1 MTGSATGPDE
11 PQSEAPRP
19 EAPRAPSNDGSTPPD
34 PSRMRHALG
43 HFATGVTVVTGYG
56 PDGAPVGFACQS
68 FAAVSLAP
76 PLVLFCADHRGR
88 SWPLMR
94 ETGRFTVNV
103 LGHEQHHLVRRF
115 GATGGRRFEALTW
128 RPSGVGGPSLPGA
141 LVRVHC
147 AVEHVTGA
155 GDHDVVIGRVLA
167 LDDSEPGRPMLFYR
181 GQFTVTEA
189 GPGSAPAGEASRDEY
204 WG

>member
-1 MTGSATGPDE
+1 MTGA
-11 PQSEAPRP
+11 
-19 EAPRAPSNDGSTPPD
+19 PD
-34 PSRMRHALG
+34 PNGMRHALG
-43 HFATGVTVVTGYG
+43 HFATGVTVVTGYA
-56 PDGAPVGFACQS
+56 PDGSPVGFACQS

-103 LGHEQHHLVRRF
+103 LGHDQQDLVGRF
-115 GATGGRRFEALTW
+115 GAAGGRRFEGLAW

-147 AVEHVTGA
+147 EVEQVTVA
-155 GDHDVVIGRVLA
+155 GDHDVVIGAVLG

-189 GPGSAPAGEASRDEY
+189 GVGHAPARETAREDY

>member
-1 MTGSATGPDE
+1 MTGSAIQRGEPADADEHAVATPDE
-11 PQSEAPRP
+11 VR
-19 EAPRAPSNDGSTPPD
+19 PPD
-34 PSRMRHALG
+34 PGRMRHALG
-43 HFATGVTVVTGYG
+43 HFATGVTVVTGYA

-68 FAAVSLAP
+68 FAAVSLEP

-103 LGHEQHHLVRRF
+103 LGHEQQDLVSRF
-115 GATGGRRFEALTW
+115 GVAGGRRFIGLAW
-128 RPSGVGGPSLPGA
+128 KRSGVGGPSLPGV
-141 LVRVHC
+141 LMRVHC
-147 AVEHVTGA
+147 EIERVTAA
-155 GDHDVVIGRVLA
+155 GDHDVVIGRVLG

-189 GPGSAPAGEASRDEY
+189 VPVPSPTAETDRDDY